1 MKKDFPWTQAEF
13 REMTR
18 AAVSAYWTTRT
29 NQQKAQVKRKTTD
42 AGTRGAVTGGKHLDA
57 LSGLIVRVILEAG
70 FNAKD
75 IHCDNALILPGY
87 YRAQKKWDILVARD
101 GRLHA
106 AIELKSQSGSF
117 GNNQNNRIEE
127 VLGLARDF
135 WVAYREKAFG
145 LERPWIGYAFI
156 LEDSP
161 KSRSVVKLKKSPFS
175 AFPVFNDTDY
185 ARRYAIACERL
196 VLERDYDATALVLSS
211 PVKPGEFD
219 EPAEAHS
226 LYNFCRAL
234 YRRLRAEA

>member
-1 MKKDFPWTQAEF
+1 MKKDVPWGRDEF

-18 AAVSAYWTTRT
+18 EAIAAYWATRAG
-29 NQQKAQVKRKTTD
+29 QQSAQKNRKVKD

-57 LSGLIVRVILEAG
+57 LSALVAKVILAAG
-70 FNAKD
+70 FEEKD
-75 IHCDNALILPGY
+75 ILFDNEIILAGY
-87 YRAQKKWDILVARD
+87 YRAQKKWDIIVARD

-135 WVAYREKAFG
+135 WVAYREKAYG
-145 LERPWIGYAFI
+145 LERPWIGYAFL

-161 KSRSVVKLKKSPFS
+161 KSRTPVSLKKSPF
-175 AFPVFNDTDY
+175 PVLPGFKGTDY
-185 ARRYAIACERL
+185 AGRYAIACERL
-196 VLERDYDATALVLSS
+196 VLERDYDPTALLLAARQS
-211 PVKPGEFD
+211 PGDFD
-219 EPAEAHS
+219 VPAEAHS
-226 LYNFCRAL
+226 FYNFCRTL

>member
-1 MKKDFPWTQAEF
+1 MKKDFPWTEAEF
-13 REMTR
+13 REMIREAVRSYWKTR
-18 AAVSAYWTTRT
+18 AGQHSA
-29 NQQKAQVKRKTTD
+29 NKRGKSKD

-57 LSGLIVRVILEAG
+57 LSDLVAKVILAAG
-70 FNAKD
+70 FEKKD
-75 IHCDNALILPGY
+75 IHFGHDLVLPGY
-87 YRAQKKWDILVARD
+87 YRAQKMWDIIVARD

-145 LERPWIGYAFI
+145 LERPWIGYAFL
-156 LEDSP
+156 LEDSA
-161 KSRSVVKLKKSPFS
+161 KSRQVVKIKKSPFPAS
-175 AFPVFNDTDY
+175 PTFDDTNY
-185 ARRYAIACERL
+185 AERYAIACERL

-211 PVKPGEFD
+211 PDAPGDFD
-219 EPAEAHS
+219 EPADAHS
-226 LYNFCRAL
+226 LYHFCRAL

>member
-87 YRAQKKWDILVARD
+87 YRAQKN
-101 GRLHA
+101 GT
-106 AIELKSQSGSF
+106 SS
-117 GNNQNNRIEE
+117 
-127 VLGLARDF
+127 
-135 WVAYREKAFG
+135 
-145 LERPWIGYAFI
+145 
-156 LEDSP
+156 SP
-161 KSRSVVKLKKSPFS
+161 
-175 AFPVFNDTDY
+175 
-185 ARRYAIACERL
+185 
-196 VLERDYDATALVLSS
+196 ATAGCMRPS
-211 PVKPGEFD
+211 
-219 EPAEAHS
+219 
-226 LYNFCRAL
+226 N
-234 YRRLRAEA
+234 